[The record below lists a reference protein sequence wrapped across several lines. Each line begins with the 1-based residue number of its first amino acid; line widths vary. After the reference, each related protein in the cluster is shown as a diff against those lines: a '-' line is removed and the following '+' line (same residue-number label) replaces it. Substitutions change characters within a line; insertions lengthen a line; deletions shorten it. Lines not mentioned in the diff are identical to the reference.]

1 MLLLEA
7 IFLMLQGSEC
17 LVSSF
22 LHLRILLSEWGGEHC
37 LGSLPEL
44 PQCPFSLGT
53 VVVPDGT
60 RT

>member
-22 LHLRILLSEWGGEHC
+22 LHLRILLSEWGGGA
-37 LGSLPEL
+37 LSRFPAGAPPVSFL
-44 PQCPFSLGT
+44 SR
-53 VVVPDGT
+53 DGGGA
-60 RT
+60 